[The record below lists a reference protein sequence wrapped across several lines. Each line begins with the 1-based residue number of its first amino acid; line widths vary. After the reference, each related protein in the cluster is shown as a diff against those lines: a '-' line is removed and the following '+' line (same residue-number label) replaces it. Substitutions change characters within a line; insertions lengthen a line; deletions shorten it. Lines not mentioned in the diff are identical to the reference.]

1 MKRNK
6 NIGRRII
13 CVMFFTSIL
22 NSVVSV
28 YAQEP
33 KGSKIAANKPA
44 AAAKCSGGWSGTV
57 KYTRTQSKTD
67 DKKVDR
73 VSGRGHDTRHWEMKY
88 RYKALV
94 AVLDKP
100 DGNSE
105 GRATIEHS
113 LTSNET
119 IEAVEKNSC
128 DRGKTWR
135 DMRGTTTSKTE
146 TSGNAEG
153 EQANVNVG
161 VNNDGT
167 YTVSVALSQIKGRT
181 KGEQKSSY
189 SGQCTPKE
197 GRTLTMP
204 ETDTSIDG
212 NSLTSDGKDRIDASN
227 PNKISGSYSK
237 TYLDVT
243 ETITWNL
250 ERCGAPLRLTDVAF
264 EDMKYPNWNDWG
276 PISEQAGTIDG
287 NLVKI
292 KATVLNNSGQTKYA
306 DVKFKETYKGDKW
319 DGARPDASLNDSI
332 VSVRVEPNSARDVEI
347 VWDSSGYAWYDDGRP
362 RMVQR
367 IKAGL
372 EENNKKIDEETKNL
386 KIGPKPVILL
396 HGLWGNKHQFETWQN
411 IFTTS
416 HSYDWKAFTV
426 GEKPENGEL
435 KTGGTIADPQPGLS
449 AEENALQLKR
459 YIEYAQKERNAWHV
473 DVIGHSTGGLI
484 ARSYINNLMPDV
496 PDGRPQI
503 SHLLTLGTPH
513 LGSKCADIA
522 YLASNNP
529 AIQTA
534 TSDYAEEFNKRNTS
548 RKGVKFS
555 ALAGESVPTICKGVS
570 WGDGVI
576 TVDSAVWSIADNAKT
591 KSIHTDLMS
600 TKDFSDFV
608 KPRLAIG
615 PKGNHNPD
623 FPAVPVNPNT
633 K

>member
-1 MKRNK
+1 MKRNRFR
-6 NIGRRII
+6 GRRIL
-13 CVMFFTSIL
+13 CVMFFTSL
-22 NSVVSV
+22 MSSMVFGQ
-28 YAQEP
+28 AP
-33 KGSKIAANKPA
+33 RGSKTAANSP
-44 AAAKCSGGWSGTV
+44 KCSGGWSGTIR
-57 KYTRTQSKTD
+57 YTRTQSKTD
-67 DKKVDR
+67 DKTVDR
-73 VSGRGHDTRHWEMKY
+73 VSARGKDTRHWEMRY

-94 AVLDKP
+94 AVLDRP
-100 DGNSE
+100 DGSSD
-105 GRATIEHS
+105 GKATIEHS
-113 LTSNET
+113 MTSDET
-119 IEAVEKNSC
+119 VEAVEKNSC

-135 DMRGTTTSKTE
+135 DMRGTSTSKTE
-146 TSGNAEG
+146 TVGNAEG
-153 EQANVNVG
+153 ESANVNVG
-161 VNNDGT
+161 VNQDGT
-167 YTVSVALSQIKGRT
+167 YTVSVALPQIKGKV

-189 SGQCTPKE
+189 SGQCTPKD
-197 GRTLTMP
+197 GKTLTMP
-204 ETDTSIDG
+204 ESDTTLDG
-212 NSLTSDGKDRIDASN
+212 NSLTSNGKDRIDASN
-227 PNKISGSYSK
+227 PNKLSGSFSQ
-237 TYLDVT
+237 TWQDVT

-250 ERCGAPLRLTDVAF
+250 EKCGAPLRITDVAF
-264 EDMKYPNWNDWG
+264 EDMKFPTWNDWG
-276 PISEQAGTIDG
+276 EITEQAGTIDG

-292 KATVLNNSGQTKYA
+292 KATVLNDSGETKYA

-319 DGARPDASLNDSI
+319 DGARPDAMLNDSI

-347 VWDSSGYAWYDDGRP
+347 IWDSSGYAWYDDGRP

-367 IKAGL
+367 IKAEL
-372 EENNKKIDEETKNL
+372 EENSKKIDEETKNL
-386 KIGPKPVILL
+386 KVGPKPVILL
-396 HGLWGNKHQFETWQN
+396 HGLWGNSHQFETWQN

-435 KTGGTIADPQPGLS
+435 KTGGTVSNPQPGLS
-449 AEENALQLKR
+449 AEENAQQLKR

-484 ARSYINNLMPDV
+484 ARSYVNSLMPDV

-503 SHLLTLGTPH
+503 AHLLTLGTPH

-522 YLASNNP
+522 YLASSNP
-529 AIQTA
+529 AVQTA
-534 TSDYAEEFNKRNTS
+534 TSEYAEEFNKRTIN

-555 ALAGESVPTICKGVS
+555 ALAGDSLPTICKGLS
-570 WGDGVI
+570 WGDGFV
-576 TVDSAVWSIADNAKT
+576 TVESAAGNIADVAKT

-623 FPAVPVNPNT
+623 FPAIPVNQNS

>member
-13 CVMFFTSIL
+13 CVMFFTGLLS
-22 NSVVSV
+22 SMFSV
-28 YAQEP
+28 YAQGP
-33 KGSKIAANKPA
+33 KGSKVAANKP

-88 RYKALV
+88 RYNAMV
-94 AVLDKP
+94 AVLDRP

-119 IEAVEKNSC
+119 VEAVEKNSC

-153 EQANVNVG
+153 EQSNVHVG
-161 VNNDGT
+161 VNQDGT
-167 YTVSVALSQIKGRT
+167 YTVSVAVSQIKGRT

-197 GRTLTMP
+197 GKTLTMP
-204 ETDTSIDG
+204 ETGTSIDG

-227 PNKISGSYSK
+227 PNKISGSFSK

-250 ERCGAPLRLTDVAF
+250 EKCGAPLRLTDVAF

-276 PISEQAGTIDG
+276 PISEQKGTIDG

-292 KATVLNNSGQTKYA
+292 KATVLNNSGETKYA

-319 DGARPDASLNDSI
+319 DGARPDASLNDAI

-367 IKAGL
+367 IKAEL

-473 DVIGHSTGGLI
+473 DVIGHSTGGVI

-503 SHLLTLGTPH
+503 AHLLTLGTPH

-522 YLASNNP
+522 FLTSNNP
-529 AIQTA
+529 AIKTA
-534 TSDYAEEFNKRNTS
+534 TSEYAEEFNKRNTS

-570 WGDGVI
+570 WGDGVV
-576 TVDSAVWSIADNAKT
+576 TVDSAVWNIADYAKT
-591 KSIHTDLMS
+591 KSIIH
-600 TKDFSDFV
+600 
-608 KPRLAIG
+608 
-615 PKGNHNPD
+615 
-623 FPAVPVNPNT
+623 
-633 K
+633 